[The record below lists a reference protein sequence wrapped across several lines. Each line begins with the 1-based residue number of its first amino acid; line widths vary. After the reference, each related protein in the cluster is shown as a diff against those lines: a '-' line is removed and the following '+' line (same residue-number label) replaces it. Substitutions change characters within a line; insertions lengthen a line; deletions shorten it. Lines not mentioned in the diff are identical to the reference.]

1 LRLPLVLLKVGLGLL
16 GLALEQLPMLTAFSL
31 LEFLDLGENQPM
43 LLFLGL
49 QRLQLNLHSTSSI
62 IYVLLNQDQLL
73 GLGVFLLGVKPLL
86 QKLQLV
92 LEQGLLLHL
101 VLMSLK
107 PVSQLLV
114 LSLVLAEFLVHM
126 TQLLF
131 SPKQVLHFF
140 QDGLSL
146 GE

>member
-1 LRLPLVLLKVGLGLL
+1 
-16 GLALEQLPMLTAFSL
+16 
-31 LEFLDLGENQPM
+31 M